1 MHSATGQPGPWG
13 VTFKGAGAA
22 EGRGR
27 LHERGVAQSGVVRA
41 LLGPSCK
48 VVAMSQVV
56 HSVDAA
62 ERSRRLREL
71 AALFLRLGAT
81 AFGGPA
87 AHIAMMEDEVVTR
100 RKWLTPEEFT
110 DTLGIVNVIPG
121 PNSTELAIHIGYAR
135 AGWCGLM
142 VAGVCF
148 IVPATLIVAAIG
160 RAYIAYGTL
169 PQAQGLLMGVKPVI
183 IAVILQ
189 AVWRLA
195 RSACKN
201 AALSALGVACIAASF
216 LGVHELLV
224 LAGAGA
230 LGLLLHALRSPPDAE
245 AGTAVKSIGLPGL
258 GWGLGT
264 TGGTAV
270 AAGTG
275 AAAVAPFSLLAL
287 FLFFVKVGSVLFGSG
302 YVLLAFLKA
311 DLVDRL
317 HWLTEQQLLDAVA
330 VGQVTPGPI
339 FTTATF
345 IGFLLGGWSGAAV
358 ATVGI
363 FLPAFVFVALAGL
376 VLPRLRASRW
386 FAPVLDGLNVGS
398 LGLMAAVAVLLAREA
413 VVDWLTLALAV
424 ISAVLLLRFKINS
437 AWLVLGGGAIGL
449 IAVWLR

>member
-1 MHSATGQPGPWG
+1 MSDVDQPP
-13 VTFKGAGAA
+13 
-22 EGRGR
+22 
-27 LHERGVAQSGVVRA
+27 
-41 LLGPSCK
+41 
-48 VVAMSQVV
+48 
-56 HSVDAA
+56 DAA

-100 RKWLTPEEFT
+100 RKWLTPQEFT
-110 DTLGIVNVIPG
+110 DTLGIVNIIPG

-135 AGWCGLM
+135 AGWRGLL

-160 RAYIAYGTL
+160 WAYVAYGTL

-183 IAVILQ
+183 IAVIAQ

-195 RSACKN
+195 RSACKD
-201 AALSALGVACIAASF
+201 AGLIGVGVLSVAASL
-216 LGVHELLV
+216 LGAHELLV
-224 LAGAGA
+224 LAGAGV
-230 LGLLLHALRSPPDAE
+230 LGLALNMVRRPPVQP
-245 AGTAVKSIGLPGL
+245 GTTVKSIGVPGLGL
-258 GWGLGT
+258 GWGMGAAS
-264 TGGTAV
+264 GV
-270 AAGTG
+270 AAIAGTG
-275 AAAVAPFSLLAL
+275 AAIAAPFSLLAL

-330 VGQVTPGPI
+330 VGQVTPGPV

-345 IGFLLGGWSGAAV
+345 IGFLLGGWGGAAV

-398 LGLMAAVAVLLAREA
+398 LGLMAAVAALLAREA
-413 VVDWLTLALAV
+413 VVDWLTLALALA
-424 ISAVLLLRFKINS
+424 SAALLLRFKVNS

-449 IAVWLR
+449 VAAWVR